1 MEKIIFA
8 RGFMNPEGEIMSMPV
23 PELGWKIEKNEMKLP
38 VLPDK
43 IIAATQNAARQL
55 VDVGGYIEMQRFTE
69 MFTVTGGETQ
79 MMYKTYITYLK
90 KGAADGKVNLFSEKD
105 GKAYVW
111 LSFDNVPKADDFYK
125 NFEAGET
132 VVEDITALMLINIL
146 ASYNYS
152 DDVKLALKEEIKK
165 SPMFYTRGISFK

>member
-79 MMYKTYITYLK
+79 MMYKTLGIFLFLLLK
-90 KGAADGKVNLFSEKD
+90 
-105 GKAYVW
+105 
-111 LSFDNVPKADDFYK
+111 P
-125 NFEAGET
+125 
-132 VVEDITALMLINIL
+132 I
-146 ASYNYS
+146 
-152 DDVKLALKEEIKK
+152 
-165 SPMFYTRGISFK
+165 